1 MPTYRRAGSVI
12 EIECASAAEFVAV
25 LDPLL
30 GPFAQPAHL
39 TMYIFRGMASARHAL
54 LPSAYRP
61 QSTIYHGAEWV
72 HPPLITIGDQ
82 CESEIDTL
90 QKFFEI
96 AARHGVRLPED
107 SQLLRSE
114 LDSWGGRLFRAEPTN
129 PVFWP
134 PSNLLSLIAL
144 AQHYGVPTR
153 ALDWTWS
160 ALTAAYFAVS
170 EAVSADDHLVV
181 WIFSYLAE
189 MLERIA
195 SLTPGKPRP
204 LILFT
209 APGAEN
215 DNLQAQRGLFMAQAH
230 RIEDKTEPFEARSY
244 DDLFDALVP
253 PSRRLPTAYRVLVRS
268 SEGPEIRWLLSSA
281 GVTDGSLFPG
291 LWGVAREFKEERLV
305 ARLNA
310 GTTLTPFASQVQH
323 DIVRTFQSG
332 GA

>member
-1 MPTYRRAGSVI
+1 MD
-12 EIECASAAEFVAV
+12 IECESAAEFIAI

-54 LPSAYRP
+54 LPSAFRP
-61 QSTIYHGAEWV
+61 ESTIYHGAEWV
-72 HPPLITIGDQ
+72 RPPLATIGEQ
-82 CESEIDTL
+82 CEAEIDTL

-114 LDSWGGRLFRAEPTN
+114 LDSWSGRLFRATPAT

-160 ALTAAYFAVS
+160 SLTAAYFAIS
-170 EAVSADDHLVV
+170 DTAADDSLVV

-189 MLERIA
+189 ILERIA
-195 SLTPGKPRP
+195 SLTPGRPRP

-215 DNLQAQRGLFMAQAH
+215 DNLQAQRGMFMAQTH
-230 RIEDKTEPFEARSY
+230 RIEDKTASFEVRSY
-244 DDLFDALVP
+244 NDLLDALVS

-268 SEGPEIRWLLSSA
+268 NEGPEIRWLLSAA
-281 GVTDGSLFPG
+281 GITAGRLFPG

-305 ARLNA
+305 ARLSA
-310 GTTLTPFASQVQH
+310 GTTSTPFASQVQR
-323 DIVRTFQSG
+323 DIVRTFQSSG
-332 GA
+332 D